1 MTDERPAGDAPWR
14 MLRRFRPV
22 LSRTRPYLLLELI
35 LVAAAYEVYAHVRD
49 LHGRSGGAGAF
60 HLALGHGRDV
70 EHLER
75 TLHLDPE
82 HWLQSLVIHHHG
94 VLHGMAVFY
103 LSAHVIVTAS
113 TLIFLYVRRPA
124 IYRRARNVLL
134 LVTFAAV
141 GLFALF
147 PTAPPR
153 LVQGSGLR
161 DTLAITGGLWS
172 YNGGALE
179 KIADPYAAMPS
190 LHLGWSTWVAMSLA
204 LAFSHWSWRR
214 RALFFAY
221 PTVVT
226 LNVLA
231 TGAHWF
237 LDTVA
242 GSALLLVIW
251 FAYGWALR
259 AWQARATVAATAT
272 VPATVSRPA
281 VITVPDLVRPGRAH
295 AEAALPAE
303 D

>member
-1 MTDERPAGDAPWR
+1 MRVVRRIRPSLA
-14 MLRRFRPV
+14 
-22 LSRTRPYLLLELI
+22 RTRPYLLIELV

-60 HLALGHGRDV
+60 HVALGHGRDV
-70 EHLER
+70 MDIER

-94 VLHGMAVFY
+94 LLHVMAVFY
-103 LSAHVIVTAS
+103 LSAHVLATAS

-153 LVQGSGLR
+153 LLQGSGLQ

-214 RALFFAY
+214 RALFFTY
-221 PTVVT
+221 PTIVT

-242 GSALLLVIW
+242 GSALLLAVW
-251 FAYGWALR
+251 GAYALAAR
-259 AWQARATVAATAT
+259 AWSARTVAA
-272 VPATVSRPA
+272 VERPA
-281 VITVPDLVRPGRAH
+281 VITVPDLVRPGLAYT
-295 AEAALPAE
+295 EVALPAE